1 MRLLRLLAV
10 AIVIGTLAN
19 VVVAWMCMAWQS
31 NYPDDS
37 TLDFDIARGVVD
49 SAYWIEV
56 HRSRYFGATFLSEVR
71 GRSQAGMDYPADFA
85 IPRWARTLHRS
96 ADHID
101 GPSANDL
108 TWITWN
114 NGFGWPLI
122 SLWYEVR
129 GNVNDVNSM
138 RVRGGLL
145 LREPEE
151 PGGEWGGF
159 HTILP
164 FRPHWS
170 GFLFDTLFYSF
181 GVSLLFAAF
190 VSLRRQIRMKCRRCV
205 FCGYPVQDQSSR
217 CPECGN
223 PRRLEPLGF
232 DRVRRDRC

>member
-19 VVVAWMCMAWQS
+19 VVVAWMFMAWQS

-101 GPSANDL
+101 GPSAKDL
-108 TWITWN
+108 TRITWN

-145 LREPEE
+145 LREHEE
-151 PGGEWGGF
+151 PGGEWGGSIRFCPSDHTGPDSYSTPCSTPLASSCSLPRLF
-159 HTILP
+159 HLDVK
-164 FRPHWS
+164 S
-170 GFLFDTLFYSF
+170 
-181 GVSLLFAAF
+181 V
-190 VSLRRQIRMKCRRCV
+190 
-205 FCGYPVQDQSSR
+205 
-217 CPECGN
+217 
-223 PRRLEPLGF
+223 
-232 DRVRRDRC
+232 